1 MNEKK
6 YKYDVAFSFVQDD
19 EPLARAVNDLIQER
33 AATFLYSKRQE
44 EIAGTDGEKTFA
56 TVFGE
61 ESRTVVVLYRGTWG
75 TTPWTRIEETAI
87 RNRAFLEGYDFVIF
101 MPVEKGATLPKWL
114 PKTQLWIGL
123 ERWGIEGAASVIEA
137 RIQQAGG
144 EPREESAQ
152 DRAARLKR
160 HIDSE
165 TARNQFL
172 DSADGVASALKAV
185 TTIFETIE
193 CRTQEITEST
203 GLSLR
208 TKRVESGIELYANE
222 GGLAVEWHYLYQNT
236 LNDSYLS
243 VSLWN
248 GIPYRPERMFI
259 RKPSLIRQEQFNFDR
274 ENTDMLG
281 WQHQKQKLF
290 LTSEQLADHCLKVL
304 MDYVHQQHM
313 RKK

>member
-33 AATFLYSKRQE
+33 VATFLYSKRQE

-56 TVFGE
+56 MVFGE
-61 ESRTVVVLYRGTWG
+61 ESRTVVVLYRDTWG

-87 RNRAFLEGYDFVIF
+87 RNRAFSEGYDFVIL
-101 MPVEKGATLPKWL
+101 MPVQKGATLPKWL

-123 ERWGIEGAASVIEA
+123 ERWGVDGAASVIEA

-144 EPREESAQ
+144 APREESAQ
-152 DRAARLKR
+152 DRAVRLKR
-160 HIDSE
+160 QIDSE
-165 TARNQFL
+165 AARTQFL
-172 DSADGVASALKAV
+172 NSTEGVNSALKEV
-185 TTIFETIE
+185 TTIYETIE
-193 CRTQEITEST
+193 CRTKEITENT

-208 TKRVESGIELYANE
+208 TKRVDLGIELYANE
-222 GGLAVEWHYLYQNT
+222 GALAVEWHYVYRNT

-243 VSLWN
+243 VALWN
-248 GIPYRPERMFI
+248 GTPYRPERTFI
-259 RKPSLIRQEQFNFDR
+259 RKPSLIRQERFNFDR
-274 ENTDMLG
+274 EHTDMLG
-281 WQHQKQKLF
+281 WQHENQKLF
-290 LTSEQLADHCLKVL
+290 LTSERLADHCLKVL
-304 MDYVHQQHM
+304 MDYVHQQHL